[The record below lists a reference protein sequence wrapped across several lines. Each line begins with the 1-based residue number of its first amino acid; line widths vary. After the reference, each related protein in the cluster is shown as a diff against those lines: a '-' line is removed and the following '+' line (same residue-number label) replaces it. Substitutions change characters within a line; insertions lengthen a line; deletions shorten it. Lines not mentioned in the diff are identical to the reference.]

1 MTMSKKTAVQATKE
15 AAEAPRQMEATAN
28 ATVDQAQAAFD
39 KASDLAHTNIQVFD
53 AAASALKSNATEL
66 QLKAMEIAQANTE
79 AWFDLARRLLA
90 ASQPAEIVHINQ
102 SFVSDRVHAFLRQA
116 EELNAMML
124 KLASEAARPVQEGV
138 LKSFDELKKAIA

>member
-1 MTMSKKTAVQATKE
+1 MTVTKKTAVQATKE
-15 AAEAPRQMEATAN
+15 AAETPRQMEAAAS

-39 KASDLAHTNIQVFD
+39 KASDLAHDNIQVFD
-53 AAASALKSNATEL
+53 AAASALKTNATEL

-90 ASQPAEIVHINQ
+90 AGQPAEVVRINQ
-102 SFVSDRVHAFLRQA
+102 SFVSERAYAFLRQA
-116 EELNAMML
+116 GELNAMTL
-124 KLASEAARPVQEGV
+124 KLASEAAKPVHEGV